1 MKINR
6 FSAVGALAGVVL
18 LAGGAP
24 AAQADPLLDLIDNLN
39 ISDLNVSRV
48 LSNPAVVV
56 NNGGTTTL
64 TQAEPLL
71 ASLAA
76 PVAAP
81 AAAPAAPATPGVAPV
96 APAAPKRTIQAAPVL
111 PGGAARIDVAP

>member
-24 AAQADPLLDLIDNLN
+24 AQADPLLDLIDNLN

-56 NNGGTTTL
+56 TNGGSTTL
-64 TQAEPLL
+64 SQAEPLL
-71 ASLAA
+71 APL
-76 PVAAP
+76 AAP
-81 AAAPAAPATPGVAPV
+81 AAAPAAPAAAPAAPAAPV
-96 APAAPKRTIQAAPVL
+96 AAPAAPKRTVQAAPVL
-111 PGGAARIDVAP
+111 PGGAARIDIAP

>member
-24 AAQADPLLDLIDNLN
+24 AQADPLLDLIDNLN

-56 NNGGTTTL
+56 TNGGSTTL
-64 TQAEPLL
+64 QQAEPLL
-71 ASLAA
+71 A
-76 PVAAP
+76 P
-81 AAAPAAPATPGVAPV
+81 
-96 APAAPKRTIQAAPVL
+96 
-111 PGGAARIDVAP
+111 

>member
-24 AAQADPLLDLIDNLN
+24 AQADPLLDLIDNLN

-96 APAAPKRTIQAAPVL
+96 APAAPKRTVQAAPVL
-111 PGGAARIDVAP
+111 PGGAARIDIAP